1 MIDSKSFFSTLRS
14 NLDSSQDKLS
24 LFFRSQD
31 YYLYNLLNKKGRKKN
46 AYPYPY
52 PQKVNLSPNNDLPSL
67 NVKKIIR
74 VKGQNGT
81 YAFKKIDYKYINKN
95 KEALKEPE
103 KDNNDSYSI
112 IYNKRKALIR
122 NNSCHLF
129 TKDKNENNNK
139 DIINNLL
146 IITHINKLKVKK
158 RNNNS
163 IRFKRNFSCKS
174 IERKEAKKNNSFK
187 HNNSSITVY
196 KKNMG
201 TQMNENNIFLGGGKN
216 MNSQNCRYIRPN
228 SIILKWKI

>member
-1 MIDSKSFFSTLRS
+1 M
-14 NLDSSQDKLS
+14 
-24 LFFRSQD
+24 
-31 YYLYNLLNKKGRKKN
+31 
-46 AYPYPY
+46 
-52 PQKVNLSPNNDLPSL
+52 
-67 NVKKIIR
+67 
-74 VKGQNGT
+74 
-81 YAFKKIDYKYINKN
+81 
-95 KEALKEPE
+95 
-103 KDNNDSYSI
+103 
-112 IYNKRKALIR
+112 
-122 NNSCHLF
+122 
-129 TKDKNENNNK
+129 
-139 DIINNLL
+139 

-187 HNNSSITVY
+187 HNNSTITVY

>member
-14 NLDSSQDKLS
+14 NFDNSQDKLS
-24 LFFRSQD
+24 LFLRSQD
-31 YYLYNLLNKKGRKKN
+31 YYLFNLLNKKGGKKN
-46 AYPYPY
+46 IYPYP
-52 PQKVNLSPNNDLPSL
+52 KNIKLSSNRDLPSL

-74 VKGQNGT
+74 VKDKNGA
-81 YAFKKIDYKYINKN
+81 YAFKKIDYKYKNKN

-129 TKDKNENNNK
+129 TKGKNEYNNK

-146 IITHINKLKVKK
+146 IITHINKLKVNKQNNNIIKKK
-158 RNNNS
+158 R
-163 IRFKRNFSCKS
+163 IFSCKN
-174 IERKEAKKNNSFK
+174 IERKEAKKTNNSK
-187 HNNSSITVY
+187 HNNSTITVY

-201 TQMNENNIFLGGGKN
+201 TQMNENNIFLGTGYSTNKHN
-216 MNSQNCRYIRPN
+216 RRYIRPN